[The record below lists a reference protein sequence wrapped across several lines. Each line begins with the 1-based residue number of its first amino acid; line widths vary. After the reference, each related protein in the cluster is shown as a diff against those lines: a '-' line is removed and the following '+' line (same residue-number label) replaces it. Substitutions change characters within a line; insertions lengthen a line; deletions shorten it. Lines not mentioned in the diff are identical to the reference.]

1 MTARLLDAIIV
12 RPGDHR
18 LVEYEGRKM
27 SRVERQ
33 MLIDAVGQSR
43 YEEILLQGNSKR
55 RYANQSPILKSSFL
69 KAGINKA
76 CDA

>member
-1 MTARLLDAIIV
+1 
-12 RPGDHR
+12 
-18 LVEYEGRKM
+18 M

>member
-1 MTARLLDAIIV
+1 
-12 RPGDHR
+12 
-18 LVEYEGRKM
+18 M

-43 YEEILLQGNSKR
+43 YEEILLQGMSKC